1 MDVMNYLVHAPFS
14 DVRYIS
20 KTRVASLADSD
31 VHWNLGNTGLGVADV
46 IGLIY
51 IWLSLYVKTQRMA
64 ELEGLLETFF
74 LILQMRKSILR

>member
-31 VHWNLGNTGLGVADV
+31 AHWNLGTTGLGVADV

-51 IWLSLYVKTQRMA
+51 I
-64 ELEGLLETFF
+64 
-74 LILQMRKSILR
+74 